1 MKTIV
6 YPGTFDPITNGHV
19 DLVERA
25 ARLFDKV
32 IVAIAASEK
41 TRDAPD
47 GSDAYSGQFVNLAV
61 RFAFAQQFDYPPAV
75 RERLQ
80 FGRRTQIA
88 KKTPA
93 LIDGAERQHRPV
105 QRFFTLACL
114 CLGCRSVFHWS
125 RTINVL
131 AHYYIN
137 TPGQCNPRTFSSPE
151 PRKRIDK
158 GRRKKDN
165 NRLSC
170 MGRTG
175 PWT

>member
-1 MKTIV
+1 VTRIESLQGNQV
-6 YPGTFDPITNGHV
+6 
-19 DLVERA
+19 A
-25 ARLFDKV
+25 
-32 IVAIAASEK
+32 AIAVSEK
-41 TRDAPD
+41 TRDTPD
-47 GSDAYSGQFVNLAV
+47 GSNAYSGQFVNLAV
-61 RFAFAQQFDYPPAV
+61 RFAFAQQFDDPPAV

-80 FGRRTQIA
+80 FGRRAQIA

-93 LIDGAERQHRPV
+93 LIDGAKCQHRPV
-105 QRFFTLACL
+105 QRFFTLARL

-131 AHYYIN
+131 MHYYIN
-137 TPGQCNPRTFSSPE
+137 TPWQCNPRSFSSPE